1 MELTGIRGT
10 VSIVTGA
17 AGGIGSAVARALG
30 ESGSRVAVTDIDG
43 GQADMLA
50 DAMRAGGADAT
61 SWALDVTYSDQVERV
76 VGEIEERLGPIAH
89 LVNVAGIVP
98 RGPMLELADAD
109 WDRLFAINTRG
120 VFFCLRSVG
129 RRMRERR
136 AGAIVTIGSQGA
148 ILIRAGLAAYGAS
161 KSAAASLTKCLGI
174 ELAPYGIRCNVVHPG
189 VTSTPPALERFAG
202 DEARFHAH
210 HAAGDPA
217 IFRAPIP
224 LGKAGRPED
233 AAATVLFLL
242 SDQAGHIT
250 MEDIVVDGGATMIA

>member
-1 MELTGIRGT
+1 MELTGIRGA
-10 VSIVTGA
+10 VAIVTGA
-17 AGGIGSAVARALG
+17 AGGIGEAVARALG
-30 ESGSRVAVTDIDG
+30 ASGARVAVTDIEG
-43 GQADMLA
+43 GKADILA
-50 DAMRAGGADAT
+50 DAMRATGADAT
-61 SWALDVTYSDQVERV
+61 AWALDVTRSDQVERV
-76 VGEIEERLGPIAH
+76 VGEIEERLGPVAH

-98 RGPMLELADAD
+98 RGPMLELTDD
-109 WDRLFAINTRG
+109 GWDHVFGINARG
-120 VFFCLRSVG
+120 VFFCLRAVG
-129 RRMRERR
+129 RRMLERR
-136 AGAIVTIGSQGA
+136 KGAIVTIGSQGA
-148 ILIRAGLAAYGAS
+148 ILVRTSLAAYGAS
-161 KSAAASLTKCLGI
+161 KAAASSLTKCFGL

-189 VTSTPPALERFAG
+189 VTSTPPASERFGG

-233 AAATVLFLL
+233 TASTVLFLL